1 LAKCGVKYKIDLLA
15 YFIRKSCFAFVFL
28 LNLPKATAF
37 ASFGSELNFRSIQA
51 RTSPSR
57 GSLVA
62 MPSQNKE
69 Q

>member
-1 LAKCGVKYKIDLLA
+1 VQNWTSRLFYPQKL
-15 YFIRKSCFAFVFL
+15 FAFVFL

-57 GSLVA
+57 GPLVA
-62 MPSQNKE
+62 IFNSMTLKNYGLFK
-69 Q
+69 